1 MTISPCTLR
10 PATSDISLT
19 TTALEAAGGV
29 ESISLA
35 PSSVEEGTQD
45 STQNQTND
53 LNAND
58 AVADNLPDLVDVAGM
73 SLKGA

>member
-1 MTISPCTLR
+1 M
-10 PATSDISLT
+10 
-19 TTALEAAGGV
+19 
-29 ESISLA
+29 A